1 VFGIDRTPNGEHT
14 GSVSTAADLDGVQ
27 ALSDAVATVGL
38 SVEVGAG
45 DGAVDL
51 ILRNPAG
58 GLVSVEVKRLSLAS
72 VDGLQRRL
80 ADWSKRLPQETIGV
94 VVADRVTAD
103 ARDVLNAA
111 GWGWLDL
118 RGHLHMAGAGLFVDV
133 DVPALRPST
142 ARSNPLAGRVG
153 LEVASLLLLSPE
165 HSAAVRQIAGTL
177 GRAPSSVSEV
187 LTSMRAAGLLDEDR
201 RPAVPELFWELA
213 RVWSAPES
221 ADVRTVPS
229 PSTATEKDS
238 VEQALRL
245 GFQDVETTVG
255 WALTDT
261 MAAAAYGAPVGARSD
276 YPPDFYVP
284 DQATLRRAV
293 HLLGAAHDRDSRAA
307 TVRVAPVPLV
317 CSSRVD
323 SPNETWPLAQPLFVA
338 LDLAQDPGRGREVVE
353 GWNPPNGTPRVW

>member
-1 VFGIDRTPNGEHT
+1 
-14 GSVSTAADLDGVQ
+14 VSTVADLDGVP
-27 ALSDAVATVGL
+27 ALSDAVASVGL
-38 SVEVGAG
+38 GVEVGAG
-45 DGAVDL
+45 DRAVDL

-58 GLVSVEVKRLSLAS
+58 GLVLIEVKRVSLAS

-80 ADWSKRLPQETIGV
+80 ADWSRRLPQETIGV

-118 RGHLHMAGAGLFVDV
+118 RGHLHLVGAGLFVDV
-133 DVPALRPST
+133 DVPALRPSM

-153 LEVASLLLLSPE
+153 LEVASLLLLNPE
-165 HSAAVRQIAGTL
+165 QPAAVRQIAGTL

-187 LTSMRAAGLLDEDR
+187 LRSMRTAGLVDGDR
-201 RPAVPELFWELA
+201 RPAVPELFWELVRA
-213 RVWSAPES
+213 WSSPGS

-229 PSTATEKDS
+229 PSTGTGTDS

-255 WALTDT
+255 WVLTDT
-261 MAAAAYGAPVGARSD
+261 MAAAAYDAPVGVRSD

-307 TVRVAPVPLV
+307 TARVAPVPLV
-317 CSSRVD
+317 CLRRVD
-323 SPNETWPLAQPLFVA
+323 SPNQTWPLAQPLFVA
-338 LDLAQDPGRGREVVE
+338 LDLAQDPGRGREVLA
-353 GWNPPNGTPRVW
+353 GWNPPNGAPRVW